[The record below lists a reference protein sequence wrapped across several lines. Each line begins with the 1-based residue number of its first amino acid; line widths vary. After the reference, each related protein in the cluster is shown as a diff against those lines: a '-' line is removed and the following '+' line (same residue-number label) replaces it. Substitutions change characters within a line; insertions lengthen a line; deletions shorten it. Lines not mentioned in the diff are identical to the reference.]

1 LSGPLGSTGASSTF
15 SSSSFF
21 NSPTSSGL
29 ISAGLPDGA
38 VSLGVQLGVWGAPT
52 TYTIPPNTAV
62 IIRKY
67 VSNKGYRT
75 YYVYR
80 VIDGELIT
88 ILDEKN
94 SFEIGEAPL
103 TELER
108 KAVEWF
114 REMLFRE
121 MLEGQ
126 EVWVEKGVEE
136 GGRL

>member
-1 LSGPLGSTGASSTF
+1 MGLSLRTQGFPVL
-15 SSSSFF
+15 
-21 NSPTSSGL
+21 
-29 ISAGLPDGA
+29 A
-38 VSLGVQLGVWGAPT
+38 VTYNEGRFEMVEIGRTIKAPT

-126 EVWVEKGVEE
+126 EVWVEKGVGE